1 MRGQLVLLTTPML
14 AIALVAGADNY
25 TQPII
30 RAKPALIEINVQ
42 TPGRNLITLPSL
54 EFPLLIEPSCEEV
67 ANVAYVSISVAD
79 TRETFAAADF
89 VGKSSLEAMLRLPQ
103 RQISPLAIGNFCS
116 DDSSAGSEHSMHVE
130 DAFTAH
136 VSLRCSG
143 EGGQSVIYETLPL
156 DVTVRCIIAFPETS
170 DDVADDRPKDPP
182 KDQES
187 SFSLRRF

>member
-14 AIALVAGADNY
+14 VVALVAAADNN
-25 TQPII
+25 TRPII
-30 RAKPALIEINVQ
+30 HAKPALVEIGLQ
-42 TPGRNLITLPSL
+42 APGRNLITLPSL
-54 EFPLLIEPSCEEV
+54 EFPLLIEPGCEDV

-89 VGKSSLEAMLRLPQ
+89 IEKPSLEVMLQLPQ
-103 RQISPLAIGNFCS
+103 GQMSPLAIDQFCTDES
-116 DDSSAGSEHSMHVE
+116 HTGSEHRMHIE

-156 DVTVRCIIAFPETS
+156 DVTVRCVIAGPETS
-170 DDVADDRPKDPP
+170 DDVADDRPKDPS

-187 SFSLRRF
+187 SFSLSRF